1 MFCPNCGTNV
11 PDNGGFCPNCGAS
24 LNANQQTPPAN
35 QQQGFDQ
42 YVNKARDL
50 FFKKPVG
57 SELPMNWYNFL
68 IYFALFASAV
78 LNAISGIVNISDAL
92 SIGGSF
98 TIIGLI
104 CGLGCLALAAL
115 AVYTRFRLA
124 GFYQDG
130 PQLLSLIYIGGAAIN
145 LLLIILT
152 CILLNSFALRF
163 VNFTTPIIQIL
174 VSGAMVVCNHLYF
187 TKRASMFTKK

>member
-11 PDNGGFCPNCGAS
+11 PDDGGFCPNCGAS

-42 YVNKARDL
+42 YINKAQDL

-68 IYFALFASAV
+68 IYIALFVSAAS
-78 LNAISGIVNISDAL
+78 NAINGVVNLSDAL
-92 SIGGSF
+92 SDSHW

-104 CGLGCLALAAL
+104 CGLANFGLAAL

-130 PQLLSLIYIGGAAIN
+130 PQLLSLIYIVNAAIS
-145 LLLIILT
+145 LLYIIL
-152 CILLNSFALRF
+152 CSILLPFYKPVSFVA
-163 VNFTTPIIQIL
+163 PIMQIL